1 MPEPPG
7 RAIAKNRITTGT
19 LADSAARCVNQ
30 GGFLWVVACPERAE
44 AVTPCVPGAAQQTAV
59 TAKRKSRVPDAVQ
72 RAALRSAAP
81 QIGDRQGHRILERP
95 GVCSAR
101 SARVVLRP
109 GNANTVGDPLS
120 ASRGCGQIA
129 AGLMSQRVLITAG
142 AAGIGREFAR
152 AFMAN
157 GAKVFVCD
165 IDDNAL
171 AAIAKEIP
179 GLTAR
184 RCDMSSRA
192 EIERMVP
199 EAVAALGGLDV
210 LINNAGIAGLTL
222 PIAEYPPDDWDK
234 VVAVNLTAMF
244 DVSRLAIPHLKKSK
258 AGCIINM
265 SSIAGRYGFPNRSPY
280 AATKWGAIG
289 LTKTLAMEL
298 GEWGIRANAIAPGAV
313 EGDRI
318 VRVFQGRAQIS
329 GRSME
334 EVKADAFAAQSID
347 GFIDPKDIAQL
358 AVFLASDA
366 AKSISGQVIP
376 IDKDRQKA

>member
-1 MPEPPG
+1 LQ
-7 RAIAKNRITTGT
+7 K
-19 LADSAARCVNQ
+19 
-30 GGFLWVVACPERAE
+30 
-44 AVTPCVPGAAQQTAV
+44 
-59 TAKRKSRVPDAVQ
+59 
-72 RAALRSAAP
+72 
-81 QIGDRQGHRILERP
+81 
-95 GVCSAR
+95 
-101 SARVVLRP
+101 
-109 GNANTVGDPLS
+109 
-120 ASRGCGQIA
+120 
-129 AGLMSQRVLITAG
+129 VLITAG

-152 AFMAN
+152 AFAAT

-165 IDDNAL
+165 IDEAAL

-179 GLTAR
+179 GLIAR
-184 RCDMSSRA
+184 RCDMGKRA

-199 EAVAALGGLDV
+199 DAVTALGGLDV

-222 PIAEYPPDDWDK
+222 PVEQYPPDDWDK

-244 DVSRLAIPHLKKSK
+244 DVTRLAIPHLKQSK

-265 SSIAGRYGFPNRSPY
+265 SSIAGRYGFANRSPY
-280 AATKWGAIG
+280 AATKWAVIG

-298 GEWGIRANAIAPGAV
+298 GPSGIRANAIAPGAV

-329 GRSME
+329 GRSLE